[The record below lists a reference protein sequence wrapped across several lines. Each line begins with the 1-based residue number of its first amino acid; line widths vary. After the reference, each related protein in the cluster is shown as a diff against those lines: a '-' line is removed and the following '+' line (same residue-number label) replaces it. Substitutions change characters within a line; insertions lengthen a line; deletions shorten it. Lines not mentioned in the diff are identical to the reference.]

1 MRQIQLQR
9 LEKLDNNKYFLILS
23 SYWNNI
29 EIQISEIE
37 ARKLIRE
44 FNMKTR
50 AYKDKTIYE

>member
-44 FNMKTR
+44 FNMR
-50 AYKDKTIYE
+50 SRIYKDKTIYE

>member
-1 MRQIQLQR
+1 MRQIQVQR

-29 EIQISEIE
+29 QIQLSELE

-50 AYKDKTIYE
+50 IYKDKTIYE

>member
-1 MRQIQLQR
+1 MRQIQVQR

-23 SYWNNI
+23 SYWNNT
-29 EIQISEIE
+29 EIQISELE

-50 AYKDKTIYE
+50 IYKDKTIYE